1 MTGYLNVDN
10 KLSLNKYVRCYFK
23 LSKNKFLIYEDI
35 RKFGGF
41 YYIKNLNLINKKLGI
56 EPLSNSF
63 NEKWF
68 KNKIKNRKRMIKG
81 LLLDQSYVASLNDI
95 ILMKYYGT
103 QRFTLKDS
111 NTLSSLDIK
120 QKISKMF

>member
-35 RKFGGF
+35 RKFGLLL
-41 YYIKNLNLINKKLGI
+41 YKNLNLINKKLGI

-81 LLLDQSYVASLNDI
+81 LLLDQSYVAGLGNIYIDEVLWHSKI
-95 ILMKYYGT
+95 
-103 QRFTLKDS
+103 TLKD
-111 NTLSSLDIK
+111 
-120 QKISKMF
+120 